1 MRLRF
6 WRKRTPDTAEERR
19 AKAATRGRYTLIPP
33 EGVPLHFQIAGIG
46 ARFGAQ
52 ITDLLITGIFVV
64 ALIILLSF
72 GLDAP
77 SELVQSVAVLAFFLI
92 RTPYYALFEL
102 LWNGATLGK
111 RMMRIR
117 VVSADGRALTA
128 HAVVVRNLM
137 KEAEVFVPGAMIFAA
152 SGMDVWLRLIVAVW
166 ILVCLLTPMLNQRR
180 QRLGD
185 IIAGTIVIQRPIAL
199 LTPDLA
205 AKPAEQKQGAFVFLP
220 HQLEH
225 YGDFELQS
233 LEALLQAAPPTSA
246 PAPLRHRHTET
257 LNAVTARIRA
267 KIDYGDAV
275 KDSEAAAFLRAF
287 YNAQRAHLEQRRLF
301 GDKRADKFHKEGS

>member
-6 WRKRTPDTAEERR
+6 WRKRTPDTAEEAR
-19 AKAATRGRYTLIPP
+19 AKAATKGRYTLIPP

-52 ITDLLITGIFVV
+52 ITDLLISGVFIL
-64 ALIILLSF
+64 ALIVLLAF
-72 GLDAP
+72 GLEAP
-77 SELVQSVAVLAFFLI
+77 RELVTAVGVLAFFLI

-111 RMMRIR
+111 RMMRTR
-117 VVSADGRALTA
+117 VISADGRALTA

-152 SGMDVWLRLIVAVW
+152 GGEDIWLRLIIAVW
-166 ILVCLLTPMLNQRR
+166 ILTCLLTPMLNRRR

-185 IIAGTIVIQRPIAL
+185 IIAGTIVIQRPVAILA
-199 LTPDLA
+199 PDLA
-205 AKPAEQKQGAFVFLP
+205 AKPAKDKQGAFVFLP

-233 LEALLQAAPPTSA
+233 LEALLQAPPPPTA
-246 PAPLRHRHTET
+246 PAPLRRRHAET
-257 LNAVTARIRA
+257 LSAVIARIRA
-267 KIDYGDAV
+267 KIDYGEAV
-275 KDSEAAAFLRAF
+275 KEADAEAFLRAF

-301 GDKRADKFHKEGS
+301 GDKRADKFHKDSS